1 MKRYRHPLLWF
12 GLLLFGVFAFLRLP
26 TVLFAATLPAPV
38 QAGDVS
44 GTLWEGRIGQLGVG
58 GQQLLQDVRWHWQP
72 GALLKGALAWQLETH
87 YADAPAGTARAVLSA
102 AGWRLE
108 NVSMTVPASPLMA
121 QVKMLSPFQLG
132 GDLQI
137 RAAALAQNHFEQTS
151 ILWQDASSL
160 VTPQVNPFG
169 NYLINV
175 QQQGAAT
182 NWAMQ
187 PQGGMLAISG
197 GGAITNNGPTGAL
210 TFTPTPGKEAMFTAL
225 LDRMGPSHTLQL
237 GSR

>member
-1 MKRYRHPLLWF
+1 MKRYRHPLMWLGLVLF
-12 GLLLFGVFAFLRLP
+12 GLFALLRLP
-26 TVLFAATLPAPV
+26 TVLFAATLPAPM

-58 GQQLLQDVRWHWQP
+58 GQQLLQDVRWRWQP
-72 GALLKGALAWQLETH
+72 AALLKGALAWQLDTR
-87 YADAPAGTARAVLSA
+87 YADTPPGSARAVLSA

-108 NVSMTVPASPLMA
+108 NVALTVPASPLMA

-137 RAAALAQNHFEQTS
+137 RALALAQNHYEQTS
-151 ILWQDASSL
+151 VLWQDASSL

-175 QQQGAAT
+175 QQQGSAT
-182 NWAMQ
+182 NWSMQ

-197 GGAITNNGPTGAL
+197 GGGISNNGPTGAL
-210 TFTPTPGKEAMFTAL
+210 TFTPTAGKEAMFAAL